1 MMSLRVSGVASSARA
16 IPKSITRGPSWASST
31 LDGLRSRCT
40 TPAAWMACSASA
52 TPAIS
57 RNTIASGI
65 GPLLSMTSSREG
77 PGTYAVTSHGGVAS
91 GSASINSRGV
101 QPVHPLGGLD
111 LLAEAGTEI
120 RVVAEL

>member
-1 MMSLRVSGVASSARA
+1 MNCGEPTIMPLRVSAVASSARA

-40 TPAAWMACSASA
+40 TPAAWMACRASA

-65 GPLLSMTSSREG
+65 GPFPAIACCSDG
-77 PGTYAVTSHGGVAS
+77 PGT
-91 GSASINSRGV
+91 
-101 QPVHPLGGLD
+101 
-111 LLAEAGTEI
+111 
-120 RVVAEL
+120 